1 MKNKLLFL
9 FLIVLFFFEAK
20 ANEEFTFDVTKIEIS
35 ENGNRIIGTNRGLIK
50 SNTGI
55 DIEADNFEYNQTNN
69 ILKLKGNIIINY
81 PNKNIKIYGN
91 EISYLKHKNIINA
104 KEGIKIIDQNK
115 KIITSDNLF
124 YDLGNNIF
132 TVTDNVNITDDIN
145 YYKI

>member
-115 KIITSDNLF
+115 KIIT
-124 YDLGNNIF
+124 
-132 TVTDNVNITDDIN
+132 
-145 YYKI
+145 